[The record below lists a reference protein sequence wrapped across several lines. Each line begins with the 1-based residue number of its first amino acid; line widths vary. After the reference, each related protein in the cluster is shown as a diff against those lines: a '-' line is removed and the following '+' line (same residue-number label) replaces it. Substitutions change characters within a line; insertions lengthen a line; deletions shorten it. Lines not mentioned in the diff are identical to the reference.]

1 MKLCR
6 LAYVRRK
13 LVKSTVHRSSWEVFE
28 LTNQGQRAIRDAP
41 QRRIMLQP
49 PESILQM
56 ERQERQRVQN
66 KLQELRERGIDL
78 SNVPALELESAS
90 GPTLTKL
97 TQWNSLVSSLRARG
111 EIAKAEAHEELLLRV
126 FKWRSEVA
134 QTLGM
139 APAQVLSEPTAM
151 GLIYNKACTVKELT
165 DCGVRVR
172 GFETL
177 ALLLQKSMEELG
189 LNASAVSSADAA
201 PKRWLLFPNED
212 FVATNAVPPWTADPP
227 SRKGKS
233 KPQNWEVSAD
243 RFANG
248 ESLLSIAMK
257 TGGRTIKTETVAR
270 HVLCGL
276 VAGKRVNLKRLQS
289 EMKSYPIH
297 EKEWCDLD
305 VAASAL
311 SPPLDIRS
319 PAEWCAEEP
328 SIQFGAK
335 ERTVV

>member
-56 ERQERQRVQN
+56 ERQERQRVQI

-177 ALLLQKSMEELG
+177 ALLLQTH
-189 LNASAVSSADAA
+189 AA
-201 PKRWLLFPNED
+201 CQR
-212 FVATNAVPPWTADPP
+212 
-227 SRKGKS
+227 
-233 KPQNWEVSAD
+233 
-243 RFANG
+243 
-248 ESLLSIAMK
+248 
-257 TGGRTIKTETVAR
+257 
-270 HVLCGL
+270 
-276 VAGKRVNLKRLQS
+276 
-289 EMKSYPIH
+289 
-297 EKEWCDLD
+297 
-305 VAASAL
+305 
-311 SPPLDIRS
+311 
-319 PAEWCAEEP
+319 EP
-328 SIQFGAK
+328 D
-335 ERTVV
+335 

>member
-1 MKLCR
+1 MRLCASKGLLDHFGETAVWGERCGTCDNCKRCTRADSASKRDFTDEVLCLLCAARAFGSRSPSKSKLIPEAIKLFRARSKSNRIKGSQKDFFETLLMKLCR

-97 TQWNSLVSSLRARG
+97 TQWNSLMSSLRARG

-139 APAQVLSEPTAM
+139 APAQVLSEPRPWDSST
-151 GLIYNKACTVKELT
+151 T
-165 DCGVRVR
+165 R
-172 GFETL
+172 L
-177 ALLLQKSMEELG
+177 A
-189 LNASAVSSADAA
+189 
-201 PKRWLLFPNED
+201 P
-212 FVATNAVPPWTADPP
+212 
-227 SRKGKS
+227 
-233 KPQNWEVSAD
+233 
-243 RFANG
+243 
-248 ESLLSIAMK
+248 
-257 TGGRTIKTETVAR
+257 
-270 HVLCGL
+270 
-276 VAGKRVNLKRLQS
+276 
-289 EMKSYPIH
+289 
-297 EKEWCDLD
+297 
-305 VAASAL
+305 
-311 SPPLDIRS
+311 
-319 PAEWCAEEP
+319 
-328 SIQFGAK
+328 
-335 ERTVV
+335 